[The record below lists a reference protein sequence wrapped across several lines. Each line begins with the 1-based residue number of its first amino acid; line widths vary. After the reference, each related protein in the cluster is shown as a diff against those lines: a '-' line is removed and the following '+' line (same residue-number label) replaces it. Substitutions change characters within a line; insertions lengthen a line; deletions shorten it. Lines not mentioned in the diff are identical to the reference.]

1 MSFANVQQVTV
12 SQNPLQRLL
21 KLADVRVQSAGG
33 GGQEH
38 GKSEE
43 HSMHIGVFHSVD
55 NAVEIRDLVLERL
68 RRFRAAGL
76 GDPDDFHA
84 ATEDRKAAAEA
95 SSSDTLAAAL
105 EVLEAARSLRRA
117 AISEFR

>member
-38 GKSEE
+38 GKSDE
-43 HSMHIGVFHSVD
+43 HSMHIGVFHGVD

-68 RRFRAAGL
+68 RKFRAAGL
-76 GDPDDFHA
+76 GDSDDYNRP
-84 ATEDRKAAAEA
+84 TDDKKAAAPA
-95 SSSDTLAAAL
+95 SSSDTVAAAREL
-105 EVLEAARSLRRA
+105 LKAARDLRRPPIS
-117 AISEFR
+117 AIR

>member
-76 GDPDDFHA
+76 GDPDDFGA
-84 ATEDRKAAAEA
+84 LTDDKKTAVDV
-95 SSSDTLAAAL
+95 SSSDTLTAAREL
-105 EVLEAARSLRRA
+105 LEAARALRRTP
-117 AISEFR
+117 IS